1 MSIADISFGWVVKVQ
16 MKPLKGE
23 ERVKRDKQQ
32 HFIWSKSI
40 KDMLK
45 EETEDIGTL
54 VIMDHKFQ
62 KAGQKRFRS

>member
-1 MSIADISFGWVVKVQ
+1 

-62 KAGQKRFRS
+62 KAG